1 MYCHHYFYVAVPP
14 FEGLTLAHAADL
26 HGAVPLAILAG
37 QVVVVSA
44 ENEAVVAEELDH
56 GAVGKHPTGGRVAG
70 VASVLRLGERQTS

>member
-1 MYCHHYFYVAVPP
+1 MYYHHYVYVAVPP

-26 HGAVPLAILAG
+26 HGTVPLAILAG